1 MGFEL
6 SAAIGAYIASNKPI
20 TCLAGDGSIM
30 MNLQELAGGGF
41 NYLLRLYF

>member
-6 SAAIGAYIASNKPI
+6 PAAIGAYIASNKPI

-30 MNLQELAGGGF
+30 MNLQELAIIRF
-41 NYLLRLYF
+41 